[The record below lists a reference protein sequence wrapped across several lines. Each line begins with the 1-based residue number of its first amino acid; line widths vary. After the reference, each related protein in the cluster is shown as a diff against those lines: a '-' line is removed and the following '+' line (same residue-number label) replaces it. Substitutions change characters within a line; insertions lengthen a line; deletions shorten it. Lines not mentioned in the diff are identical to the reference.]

1 MSFLLPLSPSLF
13 PLFLVKEDENGGRG
27 RTRGEDDRGTT
38 KSDQIDFGAK
48 RAGVYKLFHA

>member
-1 MSFLLPLSPSLF
+1 MCFLLPLSPSLF
-13 PLFLVKEDENGGRG
+13 PLFLVKEDENGGRE
-27 RTRGEDDRGTT
+27 EDDRGTT

>member
-1 MSFLLPLSPSLF
+1 M
-13 PLFLVKEDENGGRG
+13 EDEEGRE
-27 RTRGEDDRGTT
+27 EDDRGTT